1 MISALLRLQAESEM
15 PDQMPK
21 EMKAFAIAEGKEQGF
36 SLAALFQ
43 THPTIEQRVAA
54 LQQLNVQ

>member
-1 MISALLRLQAESEM
+1 MARKFEIRNSTAE
-15 PDQMPK
+15 
-21 EMKAFAIAEGKEQGF
+21 FLTFVAEGKEQGF

-54 LQQLNVQ
+54 LQQLNCP

>member
-1 MISALLRLQAESEM
+1 
-15 PDQMPK
+15 MPK
-21 EMKAFAIAEGKEQGF
+21 EMKAFAITEGKEQGF

-43 THPTIEQRVAA
+43 THPSIEQRVAA

>member
-1 MISALLRLQAESEM
+1 
-15 PDQMPK
+15 
-21 EMKAFAIAEGKEQGF
+21 MKAFAIAEGKEQGF

-54 LQQLNVQ
+54 LHQLDCP

>member
-1 MISALLRLQAESEM
+1 
-15 PDQMPK
+15 
-21 EMKAFAIAEGKEQGF
+21 
-36 SLAALFQ
+36 LAALFQ

>member
-1 MISALLRLQAESEM
+1 
-15 PDQMPK
+15 
-21 EMKAFAIAEGKEQGF
+21 EQGF

-54 LQQLNVQ
+54 RHQLDCP

>member
-1 MISALLRLQAESEM
+1 
-15 PDQMPK
+15 
-21 EMKAFAIAEGKEQGF
+21 F